1 MAERVWDRFLTDRD
15 KARLA
20 ERTRRP
26 KGFGE
31 RPALLCIDLYR
42 SVFGDR
48 PQPLMEAVEEWPGSC
63 GLEAW
68 EAIPHVQALQRSARE
83 LGIPVIHTTGLPKEE
98 SGIAGVAAAH
108 RTTASEGSGQLHKG
122 ADMYAI
128 IPEVAPLPGEVVIK
142 KSSPSPFFGT
152 PLIGYLIEH
161 AIDTLIVVG
170 ESTSGCVHTT
180 VVDGH
185 THRFRMVVAEEGVF
199 DREEASH
206 AMNLY
211 DMHAKSA
218 EVLPVTDVLAWMA
231 EWGETHSAAG
241 SA

>member
-1 MAERVWDRFLTDRD
+1 MAERIWDRFLTERD

-20 ERTRRP
+20 TRERRQ
-26 KGFGE
+26 KGFGN

-48 PQPLMEAVEEWPGSC
+48 PQPLLEAIEQWPGSC

-68 EAIPHVQALQRSARE
+68 EAIPHVQALQRNARN
-83 LGIPVIHTTGLPKEE
+83 LGIPVIHTTGLTKDE
-98 SGIAGVAAAH
+98 SGVASFSAAH
-108 RTTASEGSGQLHKG
+108 RTSAPAGAGPLHKG
-122 ADMYAI
+122 ADAYEI
-128 IPEVAPLPGEVVIK
+128 IPEVGPEAGEVVIK

-152 PLIGYLIEH
+152 PLLGHLIEH

-170 ESTSGCVHTT
+170 ESTSGCVRST

-185 THRFRMVVAEEGVF
+185 THRYRMIVAEEGVF

-211 DMHAKSA
+211 DMNAKSA
-218 EVLPVTDVLAWMA
+218 DVLPVQEVLSWMA
-231 EWGETHSAAG
+231 QWGESHGATAN
-241 SA
+241 